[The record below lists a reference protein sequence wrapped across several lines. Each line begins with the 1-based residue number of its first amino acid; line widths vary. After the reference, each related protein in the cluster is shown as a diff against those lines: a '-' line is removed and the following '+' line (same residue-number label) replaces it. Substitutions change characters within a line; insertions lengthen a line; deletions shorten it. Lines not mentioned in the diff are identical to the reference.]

1 MSTLQ
6 IESIPLWLRWLRAIV
21 ASLLPH
27 AVRANY
33 LTSFDQYRERP
44 LLYQM
49 QHAAQLVWGAYRVLV
64 VPTLKDGS
72 ACTFAEV
79 PLIAY
84 CFLTAVRS
92 TRWVP
97 WWILLPLTAMLVGL
111 SLRDIWWYHGKRGR
125 VRAQLPP
132 LEKYYLESSM
142 DALCACLFMFLA
154 QGLAWYFA
162 WAVQVPNP
170 VLFRACAIALPALAL
185 IRMLLRPM
193 PDPKSPFEGKG
204 MSAVEMYH
212 ATSRLNILWGACYCA
227 TIMMGMSD
235 IPYYVPDVLRGGFEK
250 PRQPRIAHVILDAG
264 NGAEDAQ
271 RGPACLQRRHAR
283 FQVLIDEHV
292 EVVLELD
299 VELLLET
306 LAAEERFQTNGEM
319 ADHACGLPF
328 MPRGAACCGDL
339 LLTLRQQIQSAL
351 ATRPG
356 RARRHRR
363 AVPSCA
369 FPPRAAFGH
378 RG

>member
-1 MSTLQ
+1 M
-6 IESIPLWLRWLRAIV
+6 RAIV
-21 ASLLPH
+21 HPEHLPDDSRIPAEAALPVFVAEDEDGRRPLRLVGVDEAAPVHRRDAERVEEIRRHDPRRHTLRFGTPEQREEHVVKFDEVAERAGLSIIDDVLRGEPDVVRDRVPLSLAEHDDAVAVAEGKRPQQH
-27 AVRANY
+27 AVDDAENRAVRAY
-33 LTSFDQYRERP
+33 PQRHR
-44 LLYQM
+44 
-49 QHAAQLVWGAYRVLV
+49 QHHDEGESR
-64 VPTLKDGS
+64 
-72 ACTFAEV
+72 
-79 PLIAY
+79 IAPEIAH
-84 CFLTAVRS
+84 AV
-92 TRWVP
+92 
-97 WWILLPLTAMLVGL
+97 A
-111 SLRDIWWYHGKRGR
+111 DI
-125 VRAQLPP
+125 
-132 LEKYYLESSM
+132 
-142 DALCACLFMFLA
+142 
-154 QGLAWYFA
+154 
-162 WAVQVPNP
+162 
-170 VLFRACAIALPALAL
+170 
-185 IRMLLRPM
+185 
-193 PDPKSPFEGKG
+193 
-204 MSAVEMYH
+204 
-212 ATSRLNILWGACYCA
+212 
-227 TIMMGMSD
+227 
-235 IPYYVPDVLRGGFEK
+235 LRGGFEK